1 MRKFIGKM
9 VGGITGVVVWTAS
22 SSKCDSRRQ
31 NVKDCEH
38 PACAS
43 KMDLF
48 KRAQSAYSAR
58 DETVKDGHGGS
69 DGNNPSMVIP
79 SPPPPMKICPLDRE
93 ELGRSTWN
101 LLHTIAAYYP
111 EKPTAAEQ
119 ESVRQLFLALAQFY
133 PCEVCAE
140 DFRES
145 IAASPPRYDVLVY
158 VGVALYCAS
167 LMVLLCVA
175 VFYLYSG

>member
-1 MRKFIGKM
+1 MRKFVGKIA
-9 VGGITGVVVWTAS
+9 GSIAGVAVLTVS
-22 SSKCDSRRQ
+22 SSKCDGRRQ
-31 NVKDCEH
+31 SVKDCEH

-48 KRAQSAYSAR
+48 KRAQSAYSTR
-58 DETVKDGHGGS
+58 DETTKSLS
-69 DGNNPSMVIP
+69 DSNSSVMIP
-79 SPPPPMKICPLDRE
+79 LPPPTNNCPVDRE

-111 EKPTAAEQ
+111 DQPTAAQQ
-119 ESVRQLFLALAQFY
+119 ESVRQLFLSLAQFY

-145 IAASPPRYDVLVY
+145 VAANSPR
-158 VGVALYCAS
+158 
-167 LMVLLCVA
+167 
-175 VFYLYSG
+175 